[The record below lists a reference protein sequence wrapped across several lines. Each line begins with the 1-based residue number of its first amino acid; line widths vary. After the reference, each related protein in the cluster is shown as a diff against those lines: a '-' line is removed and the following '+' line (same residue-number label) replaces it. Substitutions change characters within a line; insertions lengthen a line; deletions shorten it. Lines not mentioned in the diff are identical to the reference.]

1 MSFLRSL
8 GKNCDGTDGAG
19 YQHCNCRIR
28 CTGCACS
35 SYRTKKFEDEVFT
48 PIHFVNTDDFEAF
61 KNELEKALSE
71 KFETLGAELFKSLKK
86 SLEKD
91 KAEEA
96 KNQEDDESDEDD
108 DEEEA
113 KDNGEAQNV
122 QSSKSI
128 PNHDIKDN
136 QKVAKTGAARVYEI
150 MGRDNTGSAVRK
162 L

>member
-1 MSFLRSL
+1 M
-8 GKNCDGTDGAG
+8 
-19 YQHCNCRIR
+19 
-28 CTGCACS
+28 
-35 SYRTKKFEDEVFT
+35 
-48 PIHFVNTDDFEAF
+48 
-61 KNELEKALSE
+61 SE

-86 SLEKD
+86 SLEK
-91 KAEEA
+91 
-96 KNQEDDESDEDD
+96 EDD
-108 DEEEA
+108 DEAKKKEEN
-113 KDNGEAQNV
+113 DNDENDDEEEVEGNDDSQNV

>member
-1 MSFLRSL
+1 ME
-8 GKNCDGTDGAG
+8 KE
-19 YQHCNCRIR
+19 
-28 CTGCACS
+28 
-35 SYRTKKFEDEVFT
+35 ED
-48 PIHFVNTDDFEAF
+48 D
-61 KNELEKALSE
+61 
-71 KFETLGAELFKSLKK
+71 
-86 SLEKD
+86 
-91 KAEEA
+91 EA